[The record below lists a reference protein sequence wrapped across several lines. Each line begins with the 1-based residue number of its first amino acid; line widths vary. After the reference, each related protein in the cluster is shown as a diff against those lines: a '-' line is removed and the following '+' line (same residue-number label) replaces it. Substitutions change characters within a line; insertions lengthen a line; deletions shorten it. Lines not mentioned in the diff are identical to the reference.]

1 MLSFQNDI
9 DVLKKRRMI
18 KYFFTKYY
26 AFYDG
31 FPCAE
36 FHAMSGPRRRE
47 RFFCVRRAVLRRCL
61 LPVGKGCASVAKGD
75 DRYEKSLGALENAV
89 HSRAEMS

>member
-1 MLSFQNDI
+1 MSLFQNDG
-9 DVLKKRRMI
+9 DALKKGSAI
-18 KYFFTKYY
+18 KYFFTKRHVCH
-26 AFYDG
+26 DG
-31 FPCAE
+31 FPRAE

-47 RFFCVRRAVLRRCL
+47 RFFCVRRAVLCRCL

-75 DRYEKSLGALENAV
+75 DRYEKSLGAMENAV